1 MQTYQ
6 RLCYITAVSWL
17 YQQCSLQAYVIRYTK
32 CYDAISEHDSI
43 NNIQT
48 TITITRCQTDI

>member
-17 YQQCSLQAYVIRYTK
+17 YQQCSLQAYVIRYIK
-32 CYDAISEHDSI
+32 CYDTISEHDSI

-48 TITITRCQTDI
+48 TITITWC